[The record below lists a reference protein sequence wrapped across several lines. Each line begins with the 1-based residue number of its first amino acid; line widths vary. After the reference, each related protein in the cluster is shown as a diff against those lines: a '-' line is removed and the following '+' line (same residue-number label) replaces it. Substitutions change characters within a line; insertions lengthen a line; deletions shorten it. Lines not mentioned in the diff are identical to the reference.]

1 MILVTTKKGEIGKPK
16 INYNGYV
23 GLQNITRYPEYYNG
37 YEYATLYNEAQQNIG
52 VSAPYSAEDL
62 ERFKQGIGTTDWYDE
77 VIRKT
82 APTTYHNLSVSGG
95 AEKVKYFFS
104 LGFTDQEGIY
114 KSKAFNYKKYNVRS
128 NISAEIVKGFTVD
141 LQLADA
147 WIHE

>member
-1 MILVTTKKGEIGKPK
+1 M
-16 INYNGYV
+16 
-23 GLQNITRYPEYYNG
+23 
-37 YEYATLYNEAQQNIG
+37 
-52 VSAPYSAEDL
+52 

-128 NISAEIVKGFTVD
+128 NISAGNSQRFHGRSTIKRTLGYTNET
-141 LQLADA
+141 L
-147 WIHE
+147 